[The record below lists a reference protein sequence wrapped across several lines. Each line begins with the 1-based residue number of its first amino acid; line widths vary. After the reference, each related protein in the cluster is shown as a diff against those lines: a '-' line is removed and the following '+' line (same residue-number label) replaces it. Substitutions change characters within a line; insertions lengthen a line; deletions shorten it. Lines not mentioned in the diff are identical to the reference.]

1 MPVTASIASAPTSSV
16 TENKGLSRFASLSV
30 SLRIT
35 LTLGLILL
43 LFMLTSASAYYSF
56 NSVGR
61 DVGVVVNKAS
71 PRVYL
76 SGNLRGNLA
85 ETKYLLLQLI
95 TGHQTDRGAIEGR
108 LQGLG
113 QAFEQDFAQLK
124 ALGVKGVSEAEQLSA
139 QIFTLARQ
147 MIQAQMVYQ
156 QGQQIVADQAKDF
169 KYLTSEMG
177 YTLED
182 LLFEEFRYEY
192 LSLLKP
198 IRDDIAFMNT
208 GIRQLLQTKRYDEAR
223 KAADEI
229 QNKLVFIE
237 KAIAKAP
244 ALDQEVADLLNES
257 WLPYKAQ
264 LVDPQLTL
272 PQHLASL
279 EAMQQSEQL
288 MLRIEQLVAQSEQQI
303 SVFIQSA
310 QDQANS
316 ATANTLDTLSQGKN
330 IIVLGALAAML
341 LSLFLGA
348 RLIRYLQ
355 KALARLV
362 GAIGRIAE
370 GDLTTRVPVEGND
383 EITQV
388 AVSTNTL
395 AQHLHDLVD
404 QISHTV
410 QAVHEAAQIS
420 RTIGDQTLTGAEQQ
434 STQTNRLAATASE
447 MEASA
452 FEVAEHAEQTRMS
465 AQQAGEVLRSS
476 HQDLEQSRKAIAHL
490 AAQVQVSM
498 QQVTDLKERSDGI
511 GDVVDVIRSVA
522 EQTNLLALNAAIE
535 AARAGEAGRGFAVVA
550 DEVRSL
556 ASRTQQSVG
565 EIEDIILHLQ
575 NGAQQAAVTLSGCS
589 EEATEYSEQLNIS
602 LEALHQVSDTVQ
614 SMSQMNAQVATATDQ
629 QSVTVAD
636 ISHSLTE
643 IHTITTQ
650 TTEGAERSSHQ
661 SERLLTLSDDLS
673 GLTARFKV

>member
-1 MPVTASIASAPTSSV
+1 MPVTASLASTPSSAD
-16 TENKGLSRFASLSV
+16 NRGLSRFASLSV
-30 SLRIT
+30 SQRIT

-85 ETKYLLLQLI
+85 ETKYLLLQLLSGQQADKA
-95 TGHQTDRGAIEGR
+95 TIEKR
-108 LQGLG
+108 LSALG
-113 QAFEQDFAQLK
+113 QEFERDFGQLK
-124 ALGVKGVSEAEQLSA
+124 QLGVQGVDDAEQLSA
-139 QIFTLARQ
+139 EIFRLA
-147 MIQAQMVYQ
+147 AQMVQAQVTYH
-156 QGQQIVADQAKDF
+156 QGLERVDAQSSDF
-169 KYLTSEMG
+169 KYLSSEMG

-198 IRDDIAFMNT
+198 IRDDIAFMNS
-208 GIRQLLQTKRYDEAR
+208 GIRDLFQMTDYSSAKA
-223 KAADEI
+223 AADEVAR
-229 QNKLVFIE
+229 KLESID

-244 ALDQEVADLLNES
+244 ALDQEVAEILNET
-257 WLPYKAQ
+257 WQPYKAQ
-264 LVDPQLTL
+264 LIKPELSLQ
-272 PQHLASL
+272 QHLAAL
-279 EAMQQSEQL
+279 KAMEESEQL
-288 MLRIEQLVAQSEQQI
+288 LSQIEQLVAQSEQQI
-303 SVFIQSA
+303 ATFVETAKTQS
-310 QDQANS
+310 NT
-316 ATANTLDTLSQGKN
+316 ATQSTLDTLDQGKS
-330 IIVLGALAAML
+330 IIVIGALAAML
-341 LSLFLGA
+341 LSLVLGI
-348 RLIRYLQ
+348 RLIRYL
-355 KALARLV
+355 KNALARLV
-362 GAIGRIAE
+362 GAIGQIAE

-410 QAVHEAAQIS
+410 QSVHEAAQIS
-420 RTIGDQTLTGAEQQ
+420 QTIGEQTLTGAEQQ
-434 STQTNRLAATASE
+434 STQTNRLAATASQ

-452 FEVAEHAEQTRMS
+452 REVAEHAEQTRQS
-465 AQQAGEVLRSS
+465 AHQAEEVLHAS
-476 HQDLEQSRKAIAHL
+476 HHDLEESRQAIAHL
-490 AAQVQVSM
+490 ADQVQVSM
-498 QQVTDLKERSDGI
+498 QQVADLKERSDGI
-511 GDVVDVIRSVA
+511 SDVIDVIRSVA

-556 ASRTQQSVG
+556 ASRTQESVG
-565 EIEDIILHLQ
+565 EIENIILRLQ
-575 NGAQQAAVTLSGCS
+575 EGAQKAASTLSGCS
-589 EEATEYSEQLNIS
+589 EEATQYSHQLNTS
-602 LEALHQVSDTVQ
+602 LEALHQVSDSVH

-629 QSVTVAD
+629 QSSTVAD

-643 IHTITTQ
+643 IHSITTQ
-650 TTEGAERSSHQ
+650 TTDGAERSSHQ
-661 SERLLTLSDDLS
+661 SERLLTLSDNLAA
-673 GLTARFKV
+673 LTARFKV

>member
-1 MPVTASIASAPTSSV
+1 MPVTASMASTPSAA
-16 TENKGLSRFASLSV
+16 ENRGFSRFASLSV
-30 SLRIT
+30 SQRIT

-85 ETKYLLLQLI
+85 ETKYLLLQLLSGQQADK
-95 TGHQTDRGAIEGR
+95 TVIENR
-108 LQGLG
+108 LNALG
-113 QAFEQDFAQLK
+113 QEFEQDFGQLK
-124 ALGVKGVSEAEQLSA
+124 TLGVKGVAEAEQLSA
-139 QIFTLARQ
+139 EIFRLAAR
-147 MIQAQMVYQ
+147 MVQAQVTYHH
-156 QGQQIVADQAKDF
+156 GLEIVEAQSRDF

-182 LLFEEFRYEY
+182 LLFEEYRYEY

-208 GIRQLLQTKRYDEAR
+208 GVRELLQMSDYQAAQAAAVDIER
-223 KAADEI
+223 KLASID
-229 QNKLVFIE
+229 
-237 KAIAKAP
+237 KAIAKTP
-244 ALDQEVADLLNES
+244 ALDKEVATILNET
-257 WLPYKAQ
+257 WQPYKEQ
-264 LVDPQLTL
+264 LVQPELSMQ
-272 PQHLASL
+272 QHLAAL
-279 EAMQQSEQL
+279 KAMQESEQL
-288 MLRIEQLVAQSEQQI
+288 LSQIEQLVAQSEQQI
-303 SVFIQSA
+303 ATFIQTA
-310 QDQANS
+310 REQAGS
-316 ATANTLDTLSQGKN
+316 ATASTLETLAQGKS
-330 IIVLGALAAML
+330 IIVIGALAAML
-341 LSLFLGA
+341 LSLVLGI

-410 QAVHEAAQIS
+410 QSVHEAAQIS
-420 RTIGDQTLTGAEQQ
+420 QTIGEQTLTGAEQQ

-452 FEVAEHAEQTRMS
+452 REVAEHAEQTRVS
-465 AQQAGEVLRSS
+465 AQQAEEVLHSS
-476 HQDLEQSRKAIAHL
+476 HHDLEESRQAIAHL
-490 AAQVQVSM
+490 ADQVQVSM
-498 QQVTDLKERSDGI
+498 QQVADLKERSDGI
-511 GDVVDVIRSVA
+511 SDVIDVIRSVA

-556 ASRTQQSVG
+556 ASRTQESVG
-565 EIEDIILHLQ
+565 EIENIILRLQ
-575 NGAQQAAVTLSGCS
+575 EGAQEAASTLSGCS
-589 EEATEYSEQLNIS
+589 EEATQYSQQLNTS
-602 LEALHQVSDTVQ
+602 LEALHQVSDTVH

-636 ISHSLTE
+636 ISHSLSE

-650 TTEGAERSSHQ
+650 TTDGAERSSHQ
-661 SERLLTLSDDLS
+661 SERLLILSDNLA

>member
-1 MPVTASIASAPTSSV
+1 MPATAPMASTPSAA
-16 TENKGLSRFASLSV
+16 NGRGFSRFASLSV
-30 SLRIT
+30 SQRIT

-56 NSVGR
+56 NTVGR

-85 ETKYLLLQLI
+85 ETKYLLLQLLSGQQADKATI
-95 TGHQTDRGAIEGR
+95 DKR
-108 LQGLG
+108 LNALG
-113 QAFEQDFAQLK
+113 QEFEQDFTQLK
-124 ALGVKGVSEAEQLSA
+124 SLGVKGVDEAEQLSA
-139 QIFTLARQ
+139 EIFRLAAR
-147 MIQAQMVYQ
+147 MVQAQVTYHKGMA
-156 QGQQIVADQAKDF
+156 IVEDQSRDF

-192 LSLLKP
+192 LSVLKP
-198 IRDDIAFMNT
+198 IRDDIAFMNS
-208 GIRQLLQTKRYDEAR
+208 GIRELLQMTDYPSAQAA
-223 KAADEI
+223 AADVER
-229 QNKLVFIE
+229 KLATID
-237 KAIAKAP
+237 KAIAKTP
-244 ALDQEVADLLNES
+244 ELDPEVATILNET
-257 WLPYKAQ
+257 WQPYKE
-264 LVDPQLTL
+264 QLTQPEL
-272 PQHLASL
+272 SLQQHLAAL
-279 EAMQQSEQL
+279 KAMQESEQL
-288 MLRIEQLVAQSEQQI
+288 LSQIEQLVAQSEQQI
-303 SVFIQSA
+303 ATFIQTA
-310 QDQANS
+310 REQAGS
-316 ATANTLDTLSQGKN
+316 ATASTLETLAQGKS
-330 IIVLGALAAML
+330 IIVIGALAALM
-341 LSLFLGA
+341 LSLVLGV

-355 KALARLV
+355 KALSRLV

-370 GDLTTRVPVEGND
+370 GDLTTRVPVQGND

-410 QAVHEAAQIS
+410 QSVHEAAQIS
-420 RTIGDQTLTGAEQQ
+420 QTIGEQTLTGAEQQ
-434 STQTNRLAATASE
+434 STQTNRLAATASQ

-452 FEVAEHAEQTRMS
+452 REVAEHAEQTRVS
-465 AQQAGEVLRSS
+465 AQQAEDVLHSS
-476 HQDLEQSRKAIAHL
+476 HHDLEESRQAIAHL
-490 AAQVQVSM
+490 ADQVQLSM
-498 QQVTDLKERSDGI
+498 QQVADLKERSDGI
-511 GDVVDVIRSVA
+511 SDVIDVIRSVA

-556 ASRTQQSVG
+556 ASRTQESVG
-565 EIEDIILHLQ
+565 EIENIILRLQ
-575 NGAQQAAVTLSGCS
+575 EGAQQAASTLSGCS
-589 EEATEYSEQLNIS
+589 EEATQYSQQLNTS
-602 LEALHQVSDTVQ
+602 LEALHQVSDTVH

-629 QSVTVAD
+629 QSSTVAD
-636 ISHSLTE
+636 ISHSLSE

-650 TTEGAERSSHQ
+650 TTDGAERSSHQ
-661 SERLLTLSDDLS
+661 SERLLTLSDNLA

>member
-1 MPVTASIASAPTSSV
+1 MPVTASIASVPTPSV

-30 SLRIT
+30 SQRIT

-43 LFMLTSASAYYSF
+43 LFMLTSASAYFSF

-85 ETKYLLLQLI
+85 ETKYLLLQLLSGQQADKATI
-95 TGHQTDRGAIEGR
+95 ETGLST
-108 LQGLG
+108 LG
-113 QAFEQDFAQLK
+113 QAFEEDFSQLK
-124 ALGVKGVSEAEQLSA
+124 QLGVTGVDEAEQLSA
-139 QIFTLARQ
+139 EIFRLAAR
-147 MIQAQMVYQ
+147 MVQAQVTYHK
-156 QGQQIVADQAKDF
+156 GQEIVEAQSRDF

-208 GIRQLLQTKRYDEAR
+208 GIRELFQMTDYPSAKA
-223 KAADEI
+223 AADEVAR
-229 QNKLVFIE
+229 KLASID
-237 KAIAKAP
+237 KAIAKTP
-244 ALDQEVADLLNES
+244 ALDQEVAEILNET
-257 WLPYKAQ
+257 WQPYK
-264 LVDPQLTL
+264 DQLTKPEFSL
-272 PQHLASL
+272 QQHLAAL
-279 EAMQQSEQL
+279 KAMQESEQL
-288 MLRIEQLVAQSEQQI
+288 LARIEQLVAQSEQQI
-303 SVFIQSA
+303 AAFVETAKTQS
-310 QDQANS
+310 NT
-316 ATANTLDTLSQGKN
+316 ATQSTLNTLEQGKS
-330 IIVLGALAAML
+330 IIIIGALTALMLSLVLGI
-341 LSLFLGA
+341 

-355 KALARLV
+355 KALSRVV

-420 RTIGDQTLTGAEQQ
+420 QTIGAQTLTGAEQQ

-452 FEVAEHAEQTRMS
+452 REVAEHAEQTRQS
-465 AQQAGEVLRSS
+465 AQQAEDVLQVS
-476 HQDLEQSRKAIAHL
+476 HHDLEESRQAIAHL
-490 AAQVQVSM
+490 ADQVQVSM
-498 QQVTDLKERSDGI
+498 QQVVDLKERSDGI
-511 GDVVDVIRSVA
+511 SDVIDVIRSVA

-556 ASRTQQSVG
+556 ASRTQESVG
-565 EIEDIILHLQ
+565 EIEEIILRLQ
-575 NGAQQAAVTLSGCS
+575 EGAQKAAGTLSGCS
-589 EEATEYSEQLNIS
+589 EEATQYSHQLNTS
-602 LEALHQVSDTVQ
+602 LEALHQVSDTVH

-629 QSVTVAD
+629 QSSTVAD

-643 IHTITTQ
+643 IHSITTQ
-650 TTEGAERSSHQ
+650 TTDGAERSSHQ
-661 SERLLTLSDDLS
+661 SERLLTLSDNLA

>member
-1 MPVTASIASAPTSSV
+1 MPITAAASTPSATS
-16 TENKGLSRFASLSV
+16 ERGLSRLESLSV
-30 SLRIT
+30 GQRIT
-35 LTLGLILL
+35 LTLGLILT

-56 NSVGR
+56 SSVGR

-85 ETKYLLLQLI
+85 ETQYLLLQLI
-95 TGHQTDRGAIEGR
+95 SGHQADGTRIEQR
-108 LQGLG
+108 LKGLG

-124 ALGVKGVSEAEQLSA
+124 RLGVKGVDDAEQLSA
-139 QIFTLARQ
+139 QIFRLA
-147 MIQAQMVYQ
+147 AQMVQSQSTYQ
-156 QGQQIVADQAKDF
+156 QGLAVVEAQRKDF

-182 LLFEEFRYEY
+182 LLYEEFRYEY

-208 GIRQLLQTKRYDEAR
+208 GIRQVLLMDNYAEAQVAAEDIQR
-223 KAADEI
+223 KLASID
-229 QNKLVFIE
+229 N
-237 KAIAKAP
+237 AIARAP
-244 ALDQEVADLLNES
+244 ALDQEVADILNET
-257 WLPYKAQ
+257 WLPFKAQ
-264 LVDPQLTL
+264 LTDPNLSLQ
-272 PQHLASL
+272 QHLAAL
-279 EAMQQSEQL
+279 KAMQQSEQQ
-288 MLRIEQLVAQSEQQI
+288 MVSIEQLVAQSEQQI
-303 SVFIQSA
+303 AGFIQSA
-310 QDQANS
+310 RDQAAS
-316 ATANTLDTLSQGKN
+316 ATTNTLDTLSQGKS

-341 LSLFLGA
+341 LSLFLGI

-362 GAIGRIAE
+362 GAIGRIAD

-410 QAVHEAAQIS
+410 QAVHDAAQIS
-420 RTIGDQTLTGAEQQ
+420 QTIGEQTLTGAEQQ

-452 FEVAEHAEQTRMS
+452 REVAEHAEQTRMS
-465 AQQAGEVLRSS
+465 AQQAEEVLHAS
-476 HQDLEQSRKAIAHL
+476 HHDLEQSRQAIAHL
-490 AAQVQVSM
+490 ADQVQASM
-498 QQVTDLKERSDGI
+498 QQVSDLKERSDGI
-511 GDVVDVIRSVA
+511 SDVVDVIRSVA

-556 ASRTQQSVG
+556 ASRTQESVG
-565 EIEDIILHLQ
+565 EIEEIILRLQ
-575 NGAQQAAVTLSGCS
+575 EGAQQAANTLSGCS
-589 EEATEYSEQLNIS
+589 QEASEYSQQLNTS

-629 QSVTVAD
+629 QSSTVAD
-636 ISHSLTE
+636 ISQSLSE

-650 TTEGAERSSHQ
+650 TTDGAERSSHQ